1 MGGACIHI
9 FLFMFKLLYKGSV
22 ASHCYSE
29 LLDIL
34 AIVLE
39 VTNELECNM
48 LSNMMLLICCRKIG
62 ILF

>member
-1 MGGACIHI
+1 MVPVCISSY
-9 FLFMFKLLYKGSV
+9 LCLNCYTWV
-22 ASHCYSE
+22 VWASHCYSE
-29 LLDIL
+29 FLDIL
-34 AIVLE
+34 AIEIE

>member
-1 MGGACIHI
+1 MGGACMYI

-22 ASHCYSE
+22 ASHCYSGF
-29 LLDIL
+29 LDIL
-34 AIVLE
+34 AIKIE